1 MGVEEERECNG
12 EYEERRHIR
21 HCQIPPAPT
30 RRSLRKWLLVIAPE
44 SESLVRGEG
53 KLHQMVNVLLILLR
67 LKSLSTSANSGIL
80 SKRNQL
86 RKTTDSRINNKRNIN
101 ALFRLAHF
109 IPQIIKCLFVE
120 SNFPWSLCSLDN
132 CISAT
137 DLSQVSEPLFVNN
150 EDITSGK

>member
-67 LKSLSTSANSGIL
+67 LKSLSTSANSGIR
-80 SKRNQL
+80 SKRTN
-86 RKTTDSRINNKRNIN
+86 
-101 ALFRLAHF
+101 
-109 IPQIIKCLFVE
+109 
-120 SNFPWSLCSLDN
+120 
-132 CISAT
+132 
-137 DLSQVSEPLFVNN
+137 
-150 EDITSGK
+150 